1 VKEKSM
7 SETRKATALILA
19 ASRLGPQEVVAQ
31 SQNVSHKCLITLDGM
46 VMLERVVREIKAAKD
61 IGRIF
66 VSIESPD
73 IIDSVPAL
81 KVMHETGEIQF
92 VQSRENLF
100 LSVTGA
106 AKDIDDPFPL
116 IITTAD
122 NALHTTEMVDY
133 FCNEIFTINPDAAI
147 AMTPA
152 SVILEAYPEGKRA
165 FHTLKDGGWSSC
177 NLYALMTEK
186 ALASTQAFEGGGQ
199 FGKNPQ
205 RILKAFGFI
214 FMVLYKYKL
223 ATSTTMGK
231 RLSKRWGIDLKL
243 IRMPYAD
250 APIDVDN
257 PGDVAL
263 TEKILKARRAA
274 AGQQ

>member
-1 VKEKSM
+1 MNKLSV
-7 SETRKATALILA
+7 LILA
-19 ASRLGPQEVVAQ
+19 ASRLGPKDVVAQ

-46 VMLERVVREIKAAKD
+46 IMLERVVREVKRVKH

-66 VSIESPD
+66 VSIENEEL
-73 IIDSVPAL
+73 IDSVPAL
-81 KVMHETGEIQF
+81 KEMRENGEIQF
-92 VQSRENLF
+92 VQSHENLF
-100 LSVTGA
+100 LSIMGA
-106 AKDIDDPFPL
+106 AKDIDSPFPL

-122 NALHTTEMVDY
+122 NALHTTEMVDH
-133 FCNEIFTINPDAAI
+133 FCNELLSIKPDAAI

-186 ALASTQAFEGGGQ
+186 ALGATKAFEGGGQ

-214 FMVLYKYKL
+214 FMILYKYRL
-223 ATSTTMGK
+223 ATSATMGK

-257 PGDVAL
+257 LGDVAL
-263 TEKILKARRAA
+263 TEKILKARR
-274 AGQQ
+274 G

>member
-1 VKEKSM
+1 M
-7 SETRKATALILA
+7 SEIKKATALILA
-19 ASRLGPQEVVAQ
+19 ASRLGPQDIVAQ

-46 VMLERVVREIKAAKD
+46 IMLERVVREIKEAKN

-66 VSIESPD
+66 VSIENEELL
-73 IIDSVPAL
+73 DSVPAL
-81 KVMHETGEIQF
+81 KEMREKGEIQF
-92 VQSRENLF
+92 VQSRKNLF
-100 LSVTGA
+100 LSVMGA
-106 AKDIDDPFPL
+106 AEDIDSPFPL

-122 NALHTTEMVDY
+122 NALHTTEMVDH
-133 FCNEIFTINPDAAI
+133 FCKELFTANPDAAI

-152 SVILEAYPEGKRA
+152 SVILDAYPEGKRA

-177 NLYALMTEK
+177 NLYAMMTEK
-186 ALASTQAFEGGGQ
+186 ALASTKAFEGGGQ

-214 FMVLYKYKL
+214 FMVLYKYRL
-223 ATSTTMGK
+223 ATSATMCK
-231 RLSKRWGIDLKL
+231 LLSRRWGIKLQL

-257 PGDVAL
+257 PGDVML
-263 TEKILKARRAA
+263 TEKILKARRVAA
-274 AGQQ
+274 E

>member
-1 VKEKSM
+1 M

-19 ASRLGPQEVVAQ
+19 ASRLGPQDVVAQ

-46 VMLERVVREIKAAKD
+46 IMLERVVGEVIRAKD
-61 IGRIF
+61 IDRIF
-66 VSIESPD
+66 ISIEKEEL
-73 IIDSVPAL
+73 IDSVPAL
-81 KVMHETGEIQF
+81 KEMREKGEIQF

-100 LSVTGA
+100 LSIMGA
-106 AKDIDDPFPL
+106 AEDINSPFPL

-122 NALHTTEMVDY
+122 NALHTTEMVDH

-165 FHTLKDGGWSSC
+165 FHNLKDGGWSSC

-186 ALASTQAFEGGGQ
+186 ALAATKAFEGGGQ

-214 FMVLYKYKL
+214 FMVFYKYKL
-223 ATSTTMGK
+223 ATSVTMGK
-231 RLSKRWGIDLKL
+231 LLSRRWGINLKL
-243 IRMPYAD
+243 IRLPYAD

-257 PGDVAL
+257 PGDVIL